1 MRISDWSSDVCS
13 SDLVSIPRTTSSEGS
28 VSASAGRVMAPDLT
42 LSGSD
47 WLCFPERPPERPP
60 VGGFLSMPHA
70 LKLGALSAKP
80 LLRLGT
86 RGSPLA
92 LAQAEEVRRR
102 LAAAHPHLAAQREV
116 AHLPIK
122 TPAPRPPA

>member
-1 MRISDWSSDVCS
+1 
-13 SDLVSIPRTTSSEGS
+13 
-28 VSASAGRVMAPDLT
+28 MAPDLT

-70 LKLGALSAKP
+70 LKLGAMSAKP

-102 LAAAHPHLAAQREV
+102 LAAAHPELAAEGAAATV
-116 AHLPIK
+116 IIK
-122 TPAPRPPA
+122 PSAATPQARATSENGGERKRVRAGKSG

>member
-1 MRISDWSSDVCS
+1 
-13 SDLVSIPRTTSSEGS
+13 
-28 VSASAGRVMAPDLT
+28 MAPDLT

-70 LKLGALSAKP
+70 LKLGAMSAKP

-102 LAAAHPHLAAQREV
+102 LAAAHPELAPEGAV
-116 AHLPIK
+116 ATVVIK
-122 TPAPRPPA
+122 TTGDRIQDHMRRAPWRERGFQ

>member
-1 MRISDWSSDVCS
+1 
-13 SDLVSIPRTTSSEGS
+13 
-28 VSASAGRVMAPDLT
+28 MAPDLT

-70 LKLGALSAKP
+70 LKLGAMSAKP

-102 LAAAHPHLAAQREV
+102 LAAAHPELADRQSGGQGQRV
-116 AHLPIK
+116 SVRVDFGGRRISKKSTKHAN
-122 TPAPRPPA
+122 TRRS

>member
-13 SDLVSIPRTTSSEGS
+13 SQEVSIPRTTSSEGR

-70 LKLGALSAKP
+70 LKLGTMSAKP

-86 RGSPLA
+86 RGPPLA
-92 LAQAEEVRRR
+92 LAQDRKGTR
-102 LAAAHPHLAAQREV
+102 LYSRQ
-116 AHLPIK
+116 
-122 TPAPRPPA
+122 

>member
-28 VSASAGRVMAPDLT
+28 VIASAGRVMAPDLT

-70 LKLGALSAKP
+70 LKLGAMSAKP

-92 LAQAEEVRRR
+92 LAQVEEVRRR
-102 LAAAHPHLAAQREV
+102 LAAAHPELAAEGAV
-116 AHLPIK
+116 ATVVIK
-122 TPAPRPPA
+122 TTGDR